1 MTNGPT
7 LPPQA
12 YTREILT
19 SAFNWL
25 QTQPESVKKTATS
38 PDTLV
43 GLFRRAQRYGNSSVE
58 NDAPISSQNFMT
70 DLKSLAEGL
79 KEFEEPKERPPE
91 RQSERPPERRAA
103 VMPPPMT
110 ERPIQNHSET
120 RSSQNFAGF
129 QAATQ
134 SASQT
139 NSTPYSVSTFA
150 GDSGSAVSPTMNSR
164 SLQMI
169 QEVKNTL
176 NLSSDA
182 EALNMMVAV
191 AYKNLK
197 NLLA

>member
-25 QTQPESVKKTATS
+25 QSQPESVKKTATS

-91 RQSERPPERRAA
+91 RQSERPSERRAA

-110 ERPIQNHSET
+110 ERPTQNPSET
-120 RSSQNFAGF
+120 RSNQNFANF
-129 QAATQ
+129 HAATQ
-134 SASQT
+134 STSQA
-139 NSTPYSVSTFA
+139 NSTTYSA
-150 GDSGSAVSPTMNSR
+150 SPSSDLGASVNFR

>member
-79 KEFEEPKERPPE
+79 KEFEEPKERP
-91 RQSERPPERRAA
+91 QERRAP
-103 VMPPPMT
+103 VMPPPMA
-110 ERPIQNHSET
+110 ERAAPTPSNERIYQ
-120 RSSQNFAGF
+120 SSTSF
-129 QAATQ
+129 
-134 SASQT
+134 
-139 NSTPYSVSTFA
+139 
-150 GDSGSAVSPTMNSR
+150 SGSAPASELVQLVNAR